1 MPLFDIMGQ
10 LIRPLG
16 ERLKSDVRFGAGGI
30 HVFYDRVD
38 DEIVEQRLM
47 PAVNYFLQPDW
58 EDITRGSNT
67 ATLNTRK
74 LTALIGFGLWSFAL
88 DKEKLDEALF
98 LMAGNLIDFLRES
111 TDFDRTTGV
120 AVVGPIR
127 WTPVAA
133 FGEDNNLVGT
143 QRVIA
148 TMELFSGAGV

>member
-1 MPLFDIMGQ
+1 MPTFDIMGQ

-16 ERLKSDVRFGAGGI
+16 ERLKADVRFEGVKI
-30 HVFYDRVD
+30 FYDRKD
-38 DEIVEQRLM
+38 DEIVESSLM
-47 PAVNYFLQPDW
+47 PAVNYFLQADW
-58 EDITRGSNT
+58 EDVTRGSNT
-67 ATLNTRK
+67 VTLNDRK
-74 LTALIGFGLWSFAL
+74 MTAQVGFGLWAFAL

-111 TDFDRTTGV
+111 TDFDRETGV

-143 QRVIA
+143 QRIVA
-148 TMELFSGAGV
+148 TLELFSGRGV